1 MLTIFIISN
10 ITKELKRLL
19 KINCQQI
26 NSEAYVGC
34 ISSRIRDELWK
45 RIDKESIIREATMIY
60 AIQNHVVIENKGSDS
75 NKIKELDL
83 IDLIKS

>member
-34 ISSRIRDELWK
+34 ISGRIRDELWK
-45 RIDKESIIREATMIY
+45 RINDDNLIREATMIY
-60 AIQNHVVIENKGSDS
+60 AIQNHVVIENKCFD
-75 NKIKELDL
+75 KVERFDL
-83 IDLIKS
+83 IDLIKA